1 MGFSLRE
8 RLIAFRAKYYR
19 VQILRGIFLVGL
31 WSVGCFVLFALS
43 EGLFWWEVPVRL
55 FLWAIWVGG
64 SLFAVGRW
72 ILYPLLQYG
81 LRLRGYLSDE
91 EAARWIGR
99 RLPEVRDKLLN
110 ALQLSRQDISEN
122 AAIALAIEERMRQL
136 TVIPWEL
143 SLPQREVRRYALIF
157 LLITAGAAGL
167 WLASPTTFRGGTFR
181 LLRPNQVFARPLP
194 YTLSLVGIR
203 PFYRQGEPLEAIILL
218 SGEKLPAQLYAVGA
232 TGPLPLRRE
241 SPSRYAL
248 SLPAVQESFLLRIET
263 EGQLLGSYPITV
275 HRPPVL
281 RNFTLRCEYPTYTRL
296 APDTL
301 SQPIARVLYGSYLSV
316 QFDIESERPYQ
327 LEAEGL
333 SLRSSGATRWTGKL
347 LAASSNSYALIVRD
361 SLFSDTL
368 RLTVEVYP
376 DYHPSVQLF
385 SEWFNAET
393 WEQGLRMRLM
403 DDFGFTRAML
413 WYRIAE
419 SPTPSRVQE
428 QFRAKPLSIST
439 EASQEKFYS
448 IAWQS
453 LGIQTGDKVEYYVE
467 AWDNDALRGPKSSRS
482 ILYTLEPTND
492 AQKQEIFAQ
501 LQDSLLS
508 ELQKIHDKLKE
519 LASTSDLSRKL
530 RETTALSEQFRSV
543 RSELR
548 ALQRLAAEQQLYTPE
563 LLERMRQLE
572 KVLESIDPQRP
583 ERLLSQLLQPQS
595 DSLRRSQLQEE
606 LERAYREWEE
616 KMARLEALS
625 PQYQQERKLEELMT
639 RLSELSER
647 QQGLAKLPDSLQ
659 HQPGTQ
665 GPQERLLEETQQLR
679 RQVDSLR
686 QQTPESALRDSLGR
700 SVQYLQDALKSMQ
713 KSLEQMQQGGSPQEA
728 QQNAA
733 QNLERALSAMDQGQQ
748 QAQSSQEAEEYEA
761 LRLLLKGILSLSFRQ
776 EEARKKAQESAPF
789 LASAKPLVQEQLA
802 IRRDYAQV
810 QETLFALAGRSPVIE
825 EAILDLLRDM
835 DRYFRGLSFQEA
847 EPLMRRQQYILQG
860 LNRLANLMTEL
871 LAQLEENQRNRQQR
885 AGGGACQRPFR
896 VRRKGQAGQPS
907 SSPQKSQGQSSR
919 PQPGPKKEGQA
930 PSLQQLQQ
938 QLNEALDRALQPNP
952 ASENPGGISPS
963 ERARLSAQ
971 QELIRLQLQERLRQS
986 PGDAGQLQQLIEDM
1000 QKAEKEILG
1009 GSLTRDRLLR
1019 QQQILTRLLDYERS
1033 QREREIDPT
1042 RESRTAQQFFQRT
1055 TGIYPIPSAKPT
1067 PATSTPALWLYQLP
1081 YQRLIETYFQTP

>member
-1 MGFSLRE
+1 MGAILRE
-8 RLIAFRAKYYR
+8 RLVAFRAKYYR
-19 VQILRGIFLVGL
+19 IQILRGIFWVGI
-31 WSVGCFVLFALS
+31 WSLGCFVLFAVS
-43 EGLFWWEVPVRL
+43 EGLFWWEVPVRR

-64 SLFAVGRW
+64 SLLAVGRW

-110 ALQLSRQDISEN
+110 ALQLSQQNPSEN

-143 SLPQREVRRYALIF
+143 SLPRKEVRRYALAF
-157 LLITAGAAGL
+157 LLVIGGAAVL
-167 WLASPTTFRGGTFR
+167 WIASPITFRGGTFR
-181 LLRPNQVFARPLP
+181 LLRPNQAFARPLP
-194 YTLSLVGIR
+194 YTISLTGLK
-203 PFYRQGEPLEAIILL
+203 PFYRQGEPLEVNLL
-218 SGEKLPAQLYAVGA
+218 LAGEKLPAHLYAVGPN
-232 TGPLPLRRE
+232 GPLPLRRE
-241 SPSRYAL
+241 SPYRYL
-248 SLPAVQESFLLRIET
+248 LTLPAVQESFTLRIQT
-263 EGQLLGSYPITV
+263 EGELLGSYPITV
-275 HRPPVL
+275 YRPPTL
-281 RNFTLRCEYPTYTRL
+281 RNFTLRCEYPAYTRL
-296 APDTL
+296 SPDTF
-301 SQPIARVLYGSYLSV
+301 SQPTARVLYGSRLTV
-316 QFDIESERPYQ
+316 RFRIESERPYR
-327 LEAEGL
+327 LEAGSL
-333 SLRSSGATRWTGKL
+333 SLRQSGPAEWTGSL
-347 LAASSNSYALIVRD
+347 IASTSGSYALVVGD
-361 SLFSDTL
+361 SFFSDTF
-368 RLTVEVYP
+368 RLNVEVYP

-385 SEWFNAET
+385 SEWFNTES
-393 WEQGLRMRLM
+393 WEQGLRLRLM
-403 DDFGFTRAML
+403 DDFGFTRATL

-419 SPTPSRVQE
+419 STTPSRVQE
-428 QFRAKPLSIST
+428 QFRAKPLSISP
-439 EASQEKFYS
+439 EATQEKFLS

-482 ILYTLEPTND
+482 ILYTLEPAND
-492 AQKQEIFAQ
+492 AQRQEIFTQ

-508 ELQKIHDKLKE
+508 ELQRIHDKLKE
-519 LASTSDLSRKL
+519 LASTSDASRKL

-563 LLERMRQLE
+563 LIERMRQLE
-572 KVLESIDPQRP
+572 KILESIDPQQP
-583 ERLLSQLLQPQS
+583 ERLLSQLMQPQL

-606 LERAYREWEE
+606 LERAYRQWEE
-616 KMARLEALS
+616 KMARLEQLL

-647 QQGLAKLPDSLQ
+647 QQSLSKLPDSLQ
-659 HQPGTQ
+659 HQSGAQAQQ
-665 GPQERLLEETQQLR
+665 GRLLQETQKLMG
-679 RQVDSLR
+679 QVDSL
-686 QQTPESALRDSLGR
+686 QQRTPEGALKDSLGR
-700 SVQYLQDALKSMQ
+700 SVQYLKEAIRSMQ
-713 KSLEQMQQGGSPQEA
+713 QALEQMQQGGAPQPSQE
-728 QQNAA
+728 NAA
-733 QNLERALSAMDQGQQ
+733 QNLEQALSAMDQGQQ
-748 QAQSSQEAEEYEA
+748 QAQGDQEAEEYEA

-776 EEARKKAQESAPF
+776 EEARKKAQESASF
-789 LASAKPLVQEQLA
+789 LATAKTLAQEQQA

-835 DRYFRGLSFQEA
+835 ERYFRGLSFQEA
-847 EPLMRRQQYILQG
+847 EPLLRRQQYILQG

-871 LAQLEENQRNRQQR
+871 LAQLEESQRNRQQR

-907 SSPQKSQGQSSR
+907 NSPQKAQGQSPR

-938 QLNEALDRALQPNP
+938 QLNEALERALQPNP
-952 ASENPGGISPS
+952 ASENPGGLSPS

-986 PGDAGQLQQLIEDM
+986 PGDAGQLQQLIEEM

-1009 GSLTRDRLLR
+1009 GALTRERLLR

-1033 QREREIDPT
+1033 QRERELDPT

-1055 TGIYPIPSAKPT
+1055 TGIYPT
-1067 PATSTPALWLYQLP
+1067 PAITPAPAQSTPTLWLYQLP
-1081 YQRLIETYFQTP
+1081 YQRLIETYFQAP